1 MRKLLTRL
9 FKKPNWYNLRNLK
22 PVSSVFAF
30 DRGTPIDRVYIEDFL
45 EKNRIFVKGVLCEI
59 ADNSYSKK
67 YGSNVEKF
75 EILHYTQEN
84 KHATIVG
91 DLTNISTI
99 PQGKIDCFILTQT
112 LNFIYDFKSAIVGLH
127 FMLKE
132 GGVALVSVAGISQ
145 ISRYDM
151 DRWGDYW
158 RFTDLS
164 IKKAFEEVFG
174 YGNVEVETYGNVLST
189 TAFLQ
194 GISAEELTK
203 EELFYK
209 DKDYQMTI
217 TIKATKK

>member
-1 MRKLLTRL
+1 MKKLLTRL
-9 FKKPNWYNLRNLK
+9 LKKPNWRNLRNLE
-22 PVSSVFAF
+22 PISRVFAL
-30 DRGTPIDRVYIEDFL
+30 DRGTPIDRVYIEHFL
-45 EKNRIFVKGVLCEI
+45 ESNKQYIQGVLCEI

-67 YGSNVEKF
+67 YGTNVKAY
-75 EILHYTQEN
+75 EILHYTN
-84 KHATIVG
+84 DNPKATIVG
-91 DLTNISTI
+91 DLSNISTI
-99 PQGKIDCFILTQT
+99 PQNRVDCFILTQT
-112 LNFIYDFKSAIVGLH
+112 LNFIYDFKSAIGGLH
-127 FMLKE
+127 HMLNR
-132 GGVALVSVAGISQ
+132 GGGALVTVAGISQ

-174 YGNVEVETYGNVLST
+174 EDNVEVDTYGNILTS

-203 EELFYK
+203 DELFYK

>member
-1 MRKLLTRL
+1 M
-9 FKKPNWYNLRNLK
+9 
-22 PVSSVFAF
+22 
-30 DRGTPIDRVYIEDFL
+30 
-45 EKNRIFVKGVLCEI
+45 
-59 ADNSYSKK
+59 
-67 YGSNVEKF
+67 
-75 EILHYTQEN
+75 HYTNDN
-84 KHATIVG
+84 KDATIIG
-91 DLTNISTI
+91 DLTNLATI
-99 PQGKIDCFILTQT
+99 PQCKVDCFILTQT
-112 LNFIYDFKSAIVGLH
+112 LNFIYDFKSAIAGLHYMLKDGGVGLIT
-127 FMLKE
+127 
-132 GGVALVSVAGISQ
+132 VAGISQ

-174 YGNVEVETYGNVLST
+174 EDNVEVDTYGNILTS

-203 EELFYK
+203 DELFYK